1 MSIVIVIVQIIV
13 GLLFILAGVQ
23 HGTRPIDKLAQQ
35 SPWAASIPLLLVRL
49 IGLAEALGGLGV
61 LVALVVGQNWLA
73 ILAASGLALIML
85 LAALFHATR
94 REYREVGITLALCTL
109 PAFVAFGRAFLVPA

>member
-1 MSIVIVIVQIIV
+1 M
-13 GLLFILAGVQ
+13 
-23 HGTRPIDKLAQQ
+23 P
-35 SPWAASIPLLLVRL
+35 LVRF
-49 IGLAEALGGLGV
+49 IGVAEALGGLGV

-94 REYREVGITLALCTL
+94 REYREVGITLVLGVL
-109 PAFVAFGRAFLVPA
+109 PAFLAYARAALVSV

>member
-1 MSIVIVIVQIIV
+1 MNIVLLIAQIIV
-13 GLLFILAGVQ
+13 GLLFTLAGVL

-35 SPWAASIPLLLVRL
+35 SPWAASIPLPLVRF

-61 LVALVVGQNWLA
+61 LVALVVVQNCLA

-94 REYREVGITLALCTL
+94 REYREVGITLALGAL
-109 PAFVAFGRAFLVPA
+109 PAFVAFGRAFLVQA

>member
-1 MSIVIVIVQIIV
+1 
-13 GLLFILAGVQ
+13 LACCSSWQ
-23 HGTRPIDKLAQQ
+23 ACHGTRPIDKLAKQ
-35 SPWAASIPLLLVRL
+35 SPWAAEIPLLLVRF
-49 IGLAEALGGLGV
+49 IGLAEALGGPGV

-94 REYREVGITLALCTL
+94 REYREVGITLVLGALPT
-109 PAFVAFGRAFLVPA
+109 FVAYGRASVIPA

>member
-1 MSIVIVIVQIIV
+1 MNIVVLILQVIV

-23 HGTRPIDKLAQQ
+23 HGTRPIDKLAKQ
-35 SPWAASIPLLLVRL
+35 SPWAAVIPTPLVRF

-94 REYREVGITLALCTL
+94 REYREVGITLVLGVL
-109 PAFVAFGRAFLVPA
+109 PAFLAYARAALVSI

>member
-1 MSIVIVIVQIIV
+1 MNIVVLIVQIIV
-13 GLLFILAGVQ
+13 GLLFILAGVLR
-23 HGTRPIDKLAQQ
+23 GTRPIDKLVEQ
-35 SPWAASIPLLLVRL
+35 SPWAAAIPLPLVRF

-61 LVALVVGQNWLA
+61 LVALVVGQHWLA

-85 LAALFHATR
+85 LAVLFHATR
-94 REYREVGITLALCTL
+94 REYREVGITLVLGIL